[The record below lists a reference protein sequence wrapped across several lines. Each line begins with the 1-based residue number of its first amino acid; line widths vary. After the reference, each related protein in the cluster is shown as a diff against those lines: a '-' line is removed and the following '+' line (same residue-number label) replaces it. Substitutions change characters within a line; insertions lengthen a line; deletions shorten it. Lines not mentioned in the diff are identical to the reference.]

1 MPTPPLKGKL
11 APRSAIGDNAFGANE
26 AKKKGPGNAP
36 LGQCKGR
43 CCSEGSVPA
52 LLVS

>member
-1 MPTPPLKGKL
+1 MP
-11 APRSAIGDNAFGANE
+11 SALPKP
-26 AKKKGPGNAP
+26 KKKGPGDAP

-52 LLVS
+52 LLIS